1 MATRFTV
8 LFGLTLLLVSAAA
21 IAAAGRQP
29 EPAKTEIARLDPP
42 APAAAPATPPAAAP
56 AATAAKPKFDEAK
69 ALADLRK
76 EIAGK
81 ENEPAGK
88 VFMDIDVMQNVTAG
102 KLLAIMEKG
111 YARSLG
117 VTCTHCH
124 IPGQWESNEK
134 KEKEAARGMIRMNA
148 TINNELLPKVRG
160 LDTDHKPLVNCT
172 TCHRG
177 QVRPALQLP

>member
-1 MATRFTV
+1 MATRLSV
-8 LFGLTLLLVSAAA
+8 LSGLTLLLLSAAA

-29 EPAKTEIARLDPP
+29 EPAKNEAARRPEP
-42 APAAAPATPPAAAP
+42 SGPAAKP
-56 AATAAKPKFDEAK
+56 AKPKFDEAK

-102 KLLAIMEKG
+102 QLLAIMEKG

>member
-1 MATRFTV
+1 MATRFSV
-8 LFGLTLLLVSAAA
+8 RFGLFLLLVAAA
-21 IAAAGRQP
+21 VVAGARQQPVPAKP
-29 EPAKTEIARLDPP
+29 EPAKPD
-42 APAAAPATPPAAAP
+42 
-56 AATAAKPKFDEAK
+56 TAGRQAKPAKAKFDEAK

-88 VFMDIDVMQNVTAG
+88 VFMDIDVMQGVTAG

-117 VTCTHCH
+117 VSCDHCH
-124 IPGQWESNEK
+124 VPGQWESNEK

>member
-1 MATRFTV
+1 MATRFSV
-8 LFGLTLLLVSAAA
+8 RFGLFLLLVAAA
-21 IAAAGRQP
+21 VVAGARQQPVPAKP
-29 EPAKTEIARLDPP
+29 EPAKPD
-42 APAAAPATPPAAAP
+42 
-56 AATAAKPKFDEAK
+56 TAGHQAKPAKAKFDEAK

-88 VFMDIDVMQNVTAG
+88 VFMDIDVMQGVTAG

-117 VTCTHCH
+117 VSCDHCH
-124 IPGQWESNEK
+124 VPGQWESNEK

>member
-1 MATRFTV
+1 MSR
-8 LFGLTLLLVSAAA
+8 
-21 IAAAGRQP
+21 
-29 EPAKTEIARLDPP
+29 
-42 APAAAPATPPAAAP
+42 APTKLSNASR
-56 AATAAKPKFDEAK
+56 DS
-69 ALADLRK
+69 
-76 EIAGK
+76 
-81 ENEPAGK
+81 
-88 VFMDIDVMQNVTAG
+88 QNVTAWQ
-102 KLLAIMEKG
+102 LLAIMEKG

>member
-1 MATRFTV
+1 MATRRFTV

-29 EPAKTEIARLDPP
+29 EPAKTEVARLDG
-42 APAAAPATPPAAAP
+42 AAPATATAAAP
-56 AATAAKPKFDEAK
+56 AATPAKPKFDEAR

-102 KLLAIMEKG
+102 QLLAIMEKG

>member
-8 LFGLTLLLVSAAA
+8 LFGLILLLVAAAA
-21 IAAAGRQP
+21 IAAAARQP
-29 EPAKTEIARLDPP
+29 EPAKTETAARLDP
-42 APAAAPATPPAAAP
+42 AVQGDAAAKPATAAKP
-56 AATAAKPKFDEAK
+56 AKPKFDEAK

-102 KLLAIMEKG
+102 QLLSIMEQA

>member
-29 EPAKTEIARLDPP
+29 EPAKTETARLDPP
-42 APAAAPATPPAAAP
+42 APAAAPAATP
-56 AATAAKPKFDEAK
+56 AKPKFDEAK

>member
-8 LFGLTLLLVSAAA
+8 LFGLILLLVSAA

-29 EPAKTEIARLDPP
+29 EPAKTEIARLDPAAP
-42 APAAAPATPPAAAP
+42 AASTAPPAPAAPAAAP
-56 AATAAKPKFDEAK
+56 AKPKFDEAK

-81 ENEPAGK
+81 EDEPAGK

-102 KLLAIMEKG
+102 QLLRIMEKG

-124 IPGQWESNEK
+124 VPGQWESNEK

-148 TINNELLPKVRG
+148 TINNDLLPKVRG

>member
-29 EPAKTEIARLDPP
+29 EPAKTEIARLDA
-42 APAAAPATPPAAAP
+42 APAAALAAAAP
-56 AATAAKPKFDEAK
+56 AATPAKPKFDEAK

-88 VFMDIDVMQNVTAG
+88 VFMDIDVMQNVNAG
-102 KLLAIMEKG
+102 QLLAIMEKG

>member
-21 IAAAGRQP
+21 IAAAGREP
-29 EPAKTEIARLDPP
+29 EPAKTEIARLDP
-42 APAAAPATPPAAAP
+42 AAPEAAP
-56 AATAAKPKFDEAK
+56 AATPAKPKFDEAK

-102 KLLAIMEKG
+102 QLLAIMEKG

-124 IPGQWESNEK
+124 VPGQWESNEK

>member
-1 MATRFTV
+1 MATRFSV
-8 LFGLTLLLVSAAA
+8 RFGLFLLLVAAA
-21 IAAAGRQP
+21 VVAGARQQPVPAKP
-29 EPAKTEIARLDPP
+29 EPAKPD
-42 APAAAPATPPAAAP
+42 
-56 AATAAKPKFDEAK
+56 TAGHQAKPAKAKFDEAK

-88 VFMDIDVMQNVTAG
+88 VFMDIDVMQGVTAG

-117 VTCTHCH
+117 VSCDHCH
-124 IPGQWESNEK
+124 VPGQWESNEK

-177 QVRPALQLP
+177 QVRPALNLP

>member
-1 MATRFTV
+1 MATRSII
-8 LFGLTLLLVSAAA
+8 LFGLTLLLVSAA

-29 EPAKTEIARLDPP
+29 EPAKTEIARFDQ
-42 APAAAPATPPAAAP
+42 AAPAAAP
-56 AATAAKPKFDEAK
+56 AATPAKPKFDEAK

>member
-1 MATRFTV
+1 MATRFTI
-8 LFGLTLLLVSAAA
+8 LFGLTLLLVSAGA

-29 EPAKTEIARLDPP
+29 EPAKTEIARLDPA
-42 APAAAPATPPAAAP
+42 APAAAHAATP
-56 AATAAKPKFDEAK
+56 AKPKFDEAK

-102 KLLAIMEKG
+102 QLLAIMEKG

>member
-1 MATRFTV
+1 MATRLTV
-8 LFGLTLLLVSAAA
+8 LFGLTLMLVAAA

-29 EPAKTEIARLDPP
+29 EPAKTEIARLDP
-42 APAAAPATPPAAAP
+42 AAPAAAP
-56 AATAAKPKFDEAK
+56 AATPAKPKFDEAK
-69 ALADLRK
+69 ALADLHK

-102 KLLAIMEKG
+102 QLLAIMEKG

>member
-1 MATRFTV
+1 MATRLTV
-8 LFGLTLLLVSAAA
+8 LFGLTLLLVAAA
-21 IAAAGRQP
+21 TIAAAGRQP
-29 EPAKTEIARLDPP
+29 EPAKTGIARLDP
-42 APAAAPATPPAAAP
+42 AAPVAAP
-56 AATAAKPKFDEAK
+56 AATPAKPKFDEAK
-69 ALADLRK
+69 ALADLHK

-102 KLLAIMEKG
+102 QLLAIMEKG

>member
-29 EPAKTEIARLDPP
+29 EPAKTEIARLDPA
-42 APAAAPATPPAAAP
+42 APAAAPPATP
-56 AATAAKPKFDEAK
+56 AKPKFDEAK

-102 KLLAIMEKG
+102 QLLAIMEKG

>member
-29 EPAKTEIARLDPP
+29 EPAKTEIARLDP
-42 APAAAPATPPAAAP
+42 AAPAAAP
-56 AATAAKPKFDEAK
+56 AATPAKPKFDEAK

-102 KLLAIMEKG
+102 QLLAIMEKG

>member
-1 MATRFTV
+1 MTTRFTV

-29 EPAKTEIARLDPP
+29 EPAKTEIARLD
-42 APAAAPATPPAAAP
+42 AAPPAAAP
-56 AATAAKPKFDEAK
+56 AAAPAATPAKPKFDEAK

-81 ENEPAGK
+81 EDEPAGK

-102 KLLAIMEKG
+102 QLLRIMEKG

-124 IPGQWESNEK
+124 VPGQWESNEK

>member
-1 MATRFTV
+1 MATRSII
-8 LFGLTLLLVSAAA
+8 LFGLTLLLVSAA

-29 EPAKTEIARLDPP
+29 EPAKTEIARLDQ
-42 APAAAPATPPAAAP
+42 AAPAAAP
-56 AATAAKPKFDEAK
+56 AATPAKPKFDEAK

-124 IPGQWESNEK
+124 VPGQWESNEK

>member
-8 LFGLTLLLVSAAA
+8 RFGLTLLLVSAAA

-42 APAAAPATPPAAAP
+42 APATAPAAAP
-56 AATAAKPKFDEAK
+56 AATPAKPKFDEAK

>member
-29 EPAKTEIARLDPP
+29 EPAKTEIARLDAA
-42 APAAAPATPPAAAP
+42 APAAAPATTP
-56 AATAAKPKFDEAK
+56 AKPKFDEAK

-81 ENEPAGK
+81 EDEPAGK

-102 KLLAIMEKG
+102 QLLRIMEKG

>member
-1 MATRFTV
+1 MAIRFSRFSRFSL
-8 LFGLTLLLVSAAA
+8 LFGLALLLVSAAA
-21 IAAAGRQP
+21 IAAAGRQSEPAKP
-29 EPAKTEIARLDPP
+29 EPAKPEP
-42 APAAAPATPPAAAP
+42 AKPEPAAP
-56 AATAAKPKFDEAK
+56 AAKPAKAKFDEAK

-81 ENEPAGK
+81 EKEPAGK

-102 KLLAIMEKG
+102 QLLAIMEKG

-124 IPGQWESNEK
+124 VPGQWESNEK

-148 TINNELLPKVRG
+148 TINNELLPKIRG